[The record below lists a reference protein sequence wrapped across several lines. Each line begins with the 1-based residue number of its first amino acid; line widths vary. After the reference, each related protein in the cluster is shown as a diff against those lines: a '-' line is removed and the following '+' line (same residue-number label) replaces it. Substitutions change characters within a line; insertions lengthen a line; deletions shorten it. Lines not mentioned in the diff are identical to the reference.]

1 MKRVMIMGTTLA
13 VLLLGAGQAAFAAD
27 GKAIYDKS
35 CGMCHNT
42 GMAKAPKLGVK
53 DALKGDADS
62 LTASAIKGKGIMKP
76 RAGTKLSDEEI
87 KAVVEYM
94 LEQQAK

>member
-1 MKRVMIMGTTLA
+1 MKQAVIMSTTLA
-13 VLLLGAGQAAFAAD
+13 VLLLGAGQVAFAAD

-53 DALKGDADS
+53 DALKGDPDS

-87 KAVVEYM
+87 KAAVEYM
-94 LEQQAK
+94 LAQEK

>member
-1 MKRVMIMGTTLA
+1 MKHAVIMSTTLA
-13 VLLLGAGQAAFAAD
+13 VLMLGAVQVASAAD

-62 LTASAIKGKGIMKP
+62 LTASVIKGKGIMKP

-87 KAVVEYM
+87 KTAVEYM
-94 LEQQAK
+94 LAQGK